1 MWDFFQR
8 LFDRRVGILAARDPQ
23 WRYVRKDYILRN
35 PRCIVCG
42 GTNDLVAHHVKP
54 FHLFPNLEL
63 DHENLVTLCESKKYG
78 VNCHLWFGHLGN
90 FKLYNPDVIS
100 DAVMWRAK
108 TGRG

>member
-1 MWDFFQR
+1 M
-8 LFDRRVGILAARDPQ
+8 
-23 WRYVRKDYILRN
+23 
-35 PRCIVCG
+35 
-42 GTNDLVAHHVKP
+42 VAHHVKP

-90 FKLYNPDVIS
+90 FKLYNPDGIS